1 MKQLRADLQFE
12 KSNATKFESKL
23 IAVVKEKEALEKAHQ
38 AKDAKIE
45 QLQNRVDEQVKK
57 LGAASS
63 ELQSLAATKR
73 KDADLSAREHELK
86 VSYAA
91 LKAREASCASREKA
105 LALKKDVGARTEA
118 SAALPSASMTPTLA
132 TTPASTSKPPISR
145 FADIARRYVFT
156 PGLNPRAND
165 TPTKTTPLSAKS
177 KQLFAA
183 VVDKAQSAVKASAS
197 KAERAKTATAVG
209 MFNALQSVVGFKD
222 GTASTSEPK
231 KIAAPA
237 LTPSKKTLETHFP
250 SSPTK
255 PTPANEKPAEEKA
268 SEKKFS
274 LEESERPSTRRS
286 RRAAPTATETE
297 DAPKPK
303 KAPAKKK
310 AKAAEPATEPATEP
324 TTRKRGRTAKKPSTS
339 EPERE
344 ADADD
349 EPEVKRGRGR
359 PRKTV
364 AEDDVNA
371 PKPASRPRGRPKKSE
386 AASTAKADPLKH
398 LQDFLSSGPKE
409 AAPTTR
415 RSTRSRRA

>member
-1 MKQLRADLQFE
+1 MTDATTARRRERMDEPDDLGPISATPDLMVTRALAFADVSPDDIVYDLGCNDGRVCVAAALERGARSVGIEIDPGACAVARERAARANALLKTDVVRVEEASAFDASASEATVKQLRADLQFE

-183 VVDKAQSAVKASAS
+183 VVDKAQSAAKASAS

-237 LTPSKKTLETHFP
+237 LTPSKKTLET
-250 SSPTK
+250 
-255 PTPANEKPAEEKA
+255 
-268 SEKKFS
+268 
-274 LEESERPSTRRS
+274 
-286 RRAAPTATETE
+286 
-297 DAPKPK
+297 
-303 KAPAKKK
+303 
-310 AKAAEPATEPATEP
+310 
-324 TTRKRGRTAKKPSTS
+324 
-339 EPERE
+339 
-344 ADADD
+344 
-349 EPEVKRGRGR
+349 
-359 PRKTV
+359 
-364 AEDDVNA
+364 
-371 PKPASRPRGRPKKSE
+371 
-386 AASTAKADPLKH
+386 
-398 LQDFLSSGPKE
+398 Q
-409 AAPTTR
+409 
-415 RSTRSRRA
+415 